1 MLSTFVRIARTIV
14 AIASSVVVI
23 VLSGTVVLLLAPVCV
38 AAYPLL
44 AVLGL
49 PNPLILIAWPW
60 AGAITWVHRVM
71 LRVRF
76 RAEVELSGILPRRPI
91 ILVCNHPPA
100 ALFPLMVWF
109 VRYVS
114 LFPIAVAK
122 AGVLVNPLMGPF
134 VAGPAMLM
142 RAVVVTTRGNG
153 WGAKLI
159 ERSTRWTVTRYSALI
174 IFADQHRPGSPKAA
188 VDYERMRGRV
198 PSIEWHQRLG
208 AYHVLGIFTA
218 LKTLGPTAQVVAMDL
233 SFPRKAVGW
242 LAPWYI
248 WNATIAVRLRDVTDR
263 FQGAMGESDEKG
275 KPPAP
280 FMEATNDLATEADN
294 FIARHN
300 P

>member
-1 MLSTFVRIARTIV
+1 MRSTFVRIARTIA
-14 AIASSVVVI
+14 AITVSVVVI
-23 VLSGTVVLLLAPVCV
+23 VLTGTAVLILAPVCIAV
-38 AAYPLL
+38 YPLL
-44 AVLGL
+44 AAMGL

-76 RAEVELSGILPRRPI
+76 RVEEELVGLVPRRPI
-91 ILVCNHPPA
+91 ILICNHPPA

-109 VRYVS
+109 VRHVS

-122 AGVLVNPLMGPF
+122 AGVLVNPMMGPF

-159 ERSTRWTVTRYSALI
+159 ERFTRWTVTRDSALF

-188 VDYERMRGRV
+188 VDYERMRRRV
-198 PSIEWHQRLG
+198 PSIEWHRRLG
-208 AYHVLGIFTA
+208 AYHATGIFTA

-242 LAPWYI
+242 LAPWHI
-248 WNATIAVRLRDVTDR
+248 WKATIAVRLRNVTDP
-263 FQGAMGESDEKG
+263 FQAAVAELGEGNKS
-275 KPPAP
+275 PQV
-280 FMEATNDLATEADN
+280 FMDQVNKLADEADD
-294 FIARHN
+294 FIARYN